1 MSREDVYSAVEAMF
15 QRWDGLCIVGS
26 RNFAG
31 ERQSVGRARKW
42 VRDLLSTHHVSGD
55 VLDTV
60 TLLVS
65 EVVTNSVLH
74 SDSGSD
80 PDGVITV
87 AVGLGNGVIHIEVI
101 DQGSAV
107 NVPKMRPTDAESL
120 SGRGLDWVHHLSDG
134 WGSDHDKEIGR
145 AVWFHL
151 DWAGA
156 PR

>member
-1 MSREDVYSAVEAMF
+1 MSREGVYGAAEAMF
-15 QRWDGLCIVGS
+15 RRWDGLCIVGS

-31 ERQSVGRARKW
+31 ETRAAGRARAW
-42 VRDLLSTHHVSGD
+42 VRDLLSAHRVRGE

-80 PDGVITV
+80 PEGVIIV
-87 AVGLGNGVIHIEVI
+87 VVGLGNGGIHIEVI

-107 NVPKMRPTDAESL
+107 NVPKIRPAEAESL
-120 SGRGLDWVHHLSDG
+120 SGRGLDWVDSLSDG
-134 WGSDHDKEIGR
+134 WGSDHDKEMGR
-145 AVWFHL
+145 AVWF
-151 DWAGA
+151 
-156 PR
+156 RVKT